1 MNMKKIYKQ
10 VAKQYGVREEEVK
23 REIQTAIEAT

>member
-10 VAKQYGVREEEVK
+10 VAKQYGVSEEEVK
-23 REIQTAIEAT
+23 REI